1 MGCSINTMIDSLQFE
16 RTKQTLPFLQQADA
30 AFVREFQSAAFFAR
44 IPAGHDVFL
53 EGDRVE
59 AIALLISGV
68 VRVYK
73 IGETGREITLY
84 RFGNGSSCILT
95 ANAILSQKTFP
106 AVATVEQDA
115 EAVMIPADT
124 FRDWV
129 RRYDLWRE
137 FVFELL
143 SQRLSAVMEI
153 VDEVAFHRMDRRVA
167 SLLLNQGKKQNPLRI
182 THQEIAAELGSSR
195 EVISRLLEDFVSE
208 GIIHSERGKVE
219 ILDFGL
225 LEARALV

>member
-1 MGCSINTMIDSLQFE
+1 MIDNAQFN
-16 RTKQTLPFLQQADA
+16 RIALLLPILQQADV
-30 AFVREFQSAAFFAR
+30 AFAREFQQAASFAR

-59 AIALLISGV
+59 SIALLISGV

-106 AVATVEQDA
+106 AVATVEQEA
-115 EAVMIPADT
+115 EAVMIPADV

-129 RRYDLWRE
+129 KRHDLWRE
-137 FVFELL
+137 FIFDLL
-143 SQRLSAVMEI
+143 SQRLFTVMAI
-153 VDEVAFHRMDRRVA
+153 IDEVAFRRMDRRVA
-167 SLLLNQGKKQNPLRI
+167 SLLLSHAKKQNPLRI
-182 THQEIAAELGSSR
+182 THQEIASELGSSR
-195 EVISRLLEDFVSE
+195 EVISRLLEDFVSD
-208 GIIHSERGKVE
+208 GSIRAGRGTVE
-219 ILDFGL
+219 VLDFEL
-225 LEARALV
+225 LESRSLM